1 MNSVTES
8 IKDSFSI
15 LSEYYSDDG
24 ERKAYLIDDQVSN
37 QRTVHCYCDSKSG
50 MLLDRI
56 IDVTG
61 HSVCYGEDAAENWVT
76 YVIR

>member
-1 MNSVTES
+1 MGSVT
-8 IKDSFSI
+8 DSFSI

-24 ERKAYLIDDQVSN
+24 ERKAYLIDDSSSN
-37 QRTVHCYCDSKSG
+37 MLIVNCFSKNDG
-50 MLLDRI
+50 GQFALDRT

-76 YVIR
+76 YVIRN